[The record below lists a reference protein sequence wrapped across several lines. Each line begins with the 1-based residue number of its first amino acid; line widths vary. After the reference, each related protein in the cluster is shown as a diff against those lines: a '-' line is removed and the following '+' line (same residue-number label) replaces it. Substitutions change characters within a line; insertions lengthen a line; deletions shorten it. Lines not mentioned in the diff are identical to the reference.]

1 MVSSSREASGAT
13 QLEITPCQSS
23 FATQSSPV
31 ATASRPAPKTEMQC
45 EQDMIAASV
54 AELSRQA
61 RRQQIARLTTAVT
74 SAWTRNVDRLLRPS
88 REAQQRKDLL
98 ERMDNMPSY
107 MLKDIGVSRD
117 QVGRFCHTNDY
128 GMLVELVP
136 AAHETPAIRPT
147 AVVEGRGL
155 AYAAQ

>member
-1 MVSSSREASGAT
+1 
-13 QLEITPCQSS
+13 
-23 FATQSSPV
+23 
-31 ATASRPAPKTEMQC
+31 
-45 EQDMIAASV
+45 
-54 AELSRQA
+54 
-61 RRQQIARLTTAVT
+61 
-74 SAWTRNVDRLLRPS
+74 
-88 REAQQRKDLL
+88 
-98 ERMDNMPSY
+98 MDNMPSY